1 MEGGGGYLVA
11 GGRGGGRRE
20 RGVEPRLGDADPPVE
35 VVGGSDRVLDEI
47 VPAKEVAE
55 LVGLGDGEASDGG
68 AEAAEGE
75 EVREGEAAQGDEGP
89 RLQVL
94 VDLLSGRRAVR
105 SCQGNAA
112 PFACTEGAG
121 GWGLCIIRAWQ
132 LLPRV
137 EEQDAVVTWKSCLSV
152 TTEPVLSS
160 V

>member
-1 MEGGGGYLVA
+1 MGGYLVA

-35 VVGGSDRVLDEI
+35 VLGGSDRVLDEI

-55 LVGLGDGEASDGG
+55 LVSLGDGEASDGG

-89 RLQVL
+89 RLKVL

-112 PFACTEGAG
+112 PFACTEGGGGLGSVHHQSVAAAAPGGGAG
-121 GWGLCIIRAWQ
+121 CRRHLEK
-132 LLPRV
+132 LLV
-137 EEQDAVVTWKSCLSV
+137 GHD
-152 TTEPVLSS
+152 
-160 V
+160 